1 MLDPTYPIFWA
12 SPYFSLRR
20 DAEAAMSKSHV
31 EPLPLPWEREAA
43 FTRLLLKDS
52 APNGAARFHKP
63 DLWHTFHLGVGKS
76 WVASSLLLLLHCCC
90 FQLSLPETVSMLAL
104 TRWTRNF
111 SHGPGLKRSTSF
123 PKWTSFS
130 VVGVDLMKPLDRG
143 AKLQLPRCCACS
155 LNTCARCTL
164 FWYMLM
170 SACGS
175 LQLSWA

>member
-76 WVASSLLLLLHCCC
+76 WVASSLLLLSIVFAGNSIDAH
-90 FQLSLPETVSMLAL
+90 FDKMNQE
-104 TRWTRNF
+104 F
-111 SHGPGLKRSTSF
+111 
-123 PKWTSFS
+123 
-130 VVGVDLMKPLDRG
+130 
-143 AKLQLPRCCACS
+143 
-155 LNTCARCTL
+155 
-164 FWYMLM
+164 
-170 SACGS
+170 
-175 LQLSWA
+175 LSWARAEKEYKFISKVDKFLCGGGGSNEAIGSWSKAAVTTLLCLFLEHLCKMHPVLVHADECLRLIATFLSLV